1 MKNKSNQIKC
11 NCLTS
16 ALLATITVILVV
28 ATAVEII
35 VFVNTEQVSAS
46 FECSNCEDA
55 VIIGKN
61 IDDNIRRN
69 EYHSTIVTLLC
80 ATLLSFSVDVAYISL
95 KNKK

>member
-1 MKNKSNQIKC
+1 MKSKNNQFKC
-11 NCLTS
+11 NCLAS

-35 VFVNTEQVSAS
+35 TYVNIEQVSAS
-46 FECSNCEDA
+46 FECSNCEDT

-69 EYHSTIVTLLC
+69 EYHSTIVTLIC

>member
-1 MKNKSNQIKC
+1 MKSKNNQFKC
-11 NCLTS
+11 NCLAS

-28 ATAVEII
+28 ATAVETITY
-35 VFVNTEQVSAS
+35 VNIEQVSAS
-46 FECSNCEDA
+46 FECSNCEDT

-69 EYHSTIVTLLC
+69 EYHSTIVTLIC
-80 ATLLSFSVDVAYISL
+80 ATLLSFSIDVAYISL

>member
-16 ALLATITVILVV
+16 ALLAAITVILAV

-35 VFVNTEQVSAS
+35 VFINTEQESAS
-46 FECSNCEDA
+46 FECSNCEDT

-61 IDDNIRRN
+61 IDDNIRRG
-69 EYHSTIVTLLC
+69 EYHSTIVTLIC
-80 ATLLSFSVDVAYISL
+80 ATLLSFSVDIAYISL